1 MKKDQLILYA
11 SNHRGVMYNVLIF
24 AAIFVAIR
32 HHLYGWPTFYAFSQW
47 HPAARESG
55 YDFFVKKADLSYTE
69 EIWLLGFCFA
79 MLWQQRKTYQHLAA
93 GKFKES
99 ECNTYIVLIA
109 LKKLCYLI
117 PWLILMFMPMKVEF
131 VWDHI
136 LGYVF
141 VCALAAATAST
152 SAPVLP
158 LLVFDIA
165 VPTAFAL
172 LVTALNFGTQ
182 ETAWVGAAV
191 LAFSLYVFFVGRK
204 IRQSTLQLIESKN
217 QMQQSAKRADDANRA
232 KSSFLALMSH
242 EIRTPMTGIF
252 GMIDFLRETN
262 LTEEQ
267 KEFVVTIR
275 DCSKTLLNTL
285 NDILDFSKIESGK
298 LAISKVNFDLHGV
311 MNNSGRVLREIAG
324 NKGLELLVEIDG
336 TVPRF
341 MYGDPHRMQQVIM
354 NLLNN
359 AVKFTERGTVE
370 LRAFYMETEQPRL
383 HVEVRDT
390 GIGISKESMAK
401 LFGAFSQADDS
412 IARKYGGSG
421 LGLSIAKN
429 LIKLMGGRID
439 VMSEEGKGSTFW
451 FELPYQ
457 APVEG
462 AEGEAERDVADAP
475 PQNILVVEDN
485 PVNARIV
492 TRMLTHKG
500 HKADVAQDGDIAIK
514 MVQETDY
521 DLVFMDVNMPGRNGM
536 DTTRAIHAL
545 GGKFKNLPVI
555 GLSANIMEESVRK
568 CYDAGMIGHV
578 AKPFAPKDIYLAVA
592 AVAQGKNPPAAK
604 AAKKPPNA
612 NKTMAEVHAGIAEEM
627 GPAYL
632 KEMVAG
638 NLKEVTRLLD
648 AVLQEAK
655 AKNFELLGRA
665 AHDLKSVSGLIG
677 MQRTSQL
684 AAAVENACITGDHAR
699 LPETIANLEHVR
711 TQEEIE
717 IARLMG
723 ETGAAAEE
731 TSRFIAQKN

>member
-11 SNHRGVMYNVLIF
+11 SNHRGVMYNVLVF
-24 AAIFVAIR
+24 AAIFVTLR
-32 HHLYGWPTFYAFSQW
+32 HHMYGWPELFAFSSW
-47 HPAARESG
+47 HPKQG
-55 YDFFVKKADLSYTE
+55 QTMLDFLLAKDDLSYTE

-79 MLWQQRKTYQHLAA
+79 TLWRQRKTYARIIS

-99 ECNTYIVLIA
+99 ECRWLVGQICFN
-109 LKKLCYLI
+109 KLLYLI
-117 PWLILMFMPMKVEF
+117 PWLILMFMPMKIETLWQHV
-131 VWDHI
+131 

-141 VCALAAATAST
+141 VFSLTAATAST

-158 LLVFDIA
+158 LLIFDIG
-165 VPTAFAL
+165 VPTVFAL
-172 LVTALNFGTQ
+172 FVTALNLAKQ
-182 ETAWVGAAV
+182 ETAYAGAAV
-191 LAFSLYVFFVGRK
+191 AVFSVYVFFIGWK
-204 IRQSTLQLIESKN
+204 IRASTVQLIDSKI
-217 QMQQSAKRADDANRA
+217 QLQQSAKRADEANRA

-324 NKGLELLVEIDG
+324 NKGLELIVEIDP
-336 TVPRF
+336 TVPQF

-370 LRAFYMETEQPRL
+370 LRAFFMETEQPRI

-390 GIGISKESMAK
+390 GIGISKENMAK

-492 TRMLTHKG
+492 TRMLAHKG
-500 HKADVAQDGDIAIK
+500 HKATVAQDGDMAIQ
-514 MVQETDY
+514 MVQEADY

-545 GGKFKNLPVI
+545 GGKFKKLPII

-578 AKPFAPKDIYLAVA
+578 AKPFAPKDIYLAIA
-592 AVAQGKNPPAAK
+592 AVAQGKDAVPAPK
-604 AAKKPPNA
+604 AVKKPPNA
-612 NKTMAEVHAGIAEEM
+612 NKTMAEVHAAIVDEM

-638 NLKEVTRLLD
+638 NLKEVARLFET
-648 AVLQEAK
+648 VVKEAK
-655 AKNFELLGRA
+655 TRNFELLGRA

-684 AAAVENACITGDHAR
+684 AAAVENACITGEHAR
-699 LPETIANLEHVR
+699 LAETIANLEHMR

-717 IARLMG
+717 VARLMG
-723 ETGAAAEE
+723 AGAATEE
-731 TSRFIAQKN
+731 SSRFIVQKN